1 MEENEKKKIIVK
13 AKTNT
18 TISEIAKKQIEE
30 SKYPVVGAIFNNEY
44 KNLDDELQEDG
55 TLELI
60 NINSKEGMKIYRRT
74 LTYIMGMAFWKLYPE
89 ARVVVNYQLTNAMY
103 CNLENMK
110 VTEEMLY
117 NVQEEMK
124 RIVEKDL
131 KIEKRTMTRE
141 EAGKFYE
148 KNNTGKGRLQ
158 YDLSTNEKINMSYC
172 EDYFNYFYE
181 IIATHTGVTKIF
193 ELKKYYDG
201 FLLRYPSSQDVN
213 VLPEYEETKK
223 LSWALHEY
231 ETIYKVLNVGTVYR
245 LNKRVKEGSIKE
257 LILLSEALHEKK
269 IAQIADKIAQRKGVK
284 MVLIA
289 GPSSSGKTTLALHII
304 AEAQKMGG
312 EAAFIDAEHA
322 LDPVY
327 ARKLGVDIDNLI
339 VSQPDTGEQALEITE
354 ALVRSGALD
363 VVVVDSVAA
372 LVPKAEIDGEMGDSH
387 MGLQARLMSQAL
399 RKLAG
404 AINKSKTV
412 LIFINQLREKIGV
425 MFGNPETTT
434 GGRALKFYASVRM
447 DIRKTEMMKQDG
459 QVIGNRVRV
468 KVIKN
473 KVAPP
478 FREAEF
484 DVLYGKGISKVGNI
498 LDMAVNLDIVEKS
511 GAWFSYNGQ
520 RISQGRENAKRYL
533 EEHPDI
539 MDEIEKKVRDNFAKA
554 FEQSLGEELPSDD
567 EEDTEPIDEE

>member
-13 AKTNT
+13 AKTNI

-158 YDLSTNEKINMSYC
+158 YDLATNEKINMSYC

-269 IAQIADKIAQRKGVK
+269 IANIAMLVALAIIFSYVEVLIPINIGIPGVK
-284 MVLIA
+284 LGLANLVIVIALYSLDMGDVWLI
-289 GPSSSGKTTLALHII
+289 S
-304 AEAQKMGG
+304 
-312 EAAFIDAEHA
+312 
-322 LDPVY
+322 
-327 ARKLGVDIDNLI
+327 
-339 VSQPDTGEQALEITE
+339 
-354 ALVRSGALD
+354 LVRI
-363 VVVVDSVAA
+363 V
-372 LVPKAEIDGEMGDSH
+372 LVGFMFGS
-387 MGLQARLMSQAL
+387 LMSIAYS
-399 RKLAG
+399 LAG
-404 AINKSKTV
+404 AIVSLIAMMIIKKTDFFGIMGV
-412 LIFINQLREKIGV
+412 SIIGAVCHNMAQIAVAAFVVKNNGIYYYVPMLLIAGVITGGIIGV
-425 MFGNPETTT
+425 V
-434 GGRALKFYASVRM
+434 SH
-447 DIRKTEMMKQDG
+447 
-459 QVIGNRVRV
+459 RV
-468 KVIKN
+468 
-473 KVAPP
+473 
-478 FREAEF
+478 
-484 DVLYGKGISKVGNI
+484 LNI
-498 LDMAVNLDIVEKS
+498 L
-511 GAWFSYNGQ
+511 
-520 RISQGRENAKRYL
+520 
-533 EEHPDI
+533 
-539 MDEIEKKVRDNFAKA
+539 KK
-554 FEQSLGEELPSDD
+554 
-567 EEDTEPIDEE
+567 